1 MPIHLTIFAE
11 KIRIL
16 TRPAFGKM
24 TKPPKL
30 LDQLRNEIRLRRYSL
45 RTEQAYVRWVSRFVR
60 FHRMRHPSEMGSR
73 EIRDFLIW
81 LAVER
86 KVAASTQDQARSALL
101 FFYREVMG
109 QPIRVLENVAQAKT
123 DRKLPVVLD
132 ESDVLRVFAEL
143 RGVHWL
149 IVGLLYGSGLPLMES
164 LRLRVK
170 DLDFSHRCVYVRGGK
185 GGKDRVVTL
194 ADNLIPALQ
203 AHLAQIRSVFDQDL
217 AEGKANV
224 WLPGALARKYP
235 GASREW
241 SWQYAFPAGKLSRDP
256 RGGTWRRH
264 HIGARGIQKAVRVAV
279 FRAGITRPVSCHT
292 FRHCFATHL
301 LAAGADIR
309 TVQEQLGHKVRRL
322 ETVLP
327 VSIRRWLR

>member
-1 MPIHLTIFAE
+1 
-11 KIRIL
+11 
-16 TRPAFGKM
+16 
-24 TKPPKL
+24 
-30 LDQLRNEIRLRRYSL
+30 
-45 RTEQAYVRWVSRFVR
+45 
-60 FHRMRHPSEMGSR
+60 
-73 EIRDFLIW
+73 
-81 LAVER
+81 
-86 KVAASTQDQARSALL
+86 
-101 FFYREVMG
+101 MG

-132 ESDVLRVFAEL
+132 EAEVLRVFAEL
-143 RGVHWL
+143 SGVHWL
-149 IVGLLYGSGLPLMES
+149 IVGLLYGSGLRLMEC

-194 ADNLIPALQ
+194 ADNLTPALQ
-203 AHLAQIRSVFDQDL
+203 AHLAQVRGVFDQDL

-256 RGGTWRRH
+256 RGGAWRRH
-264 HIGARGIQKAVRVAV
+264 HIGERSIQKAVRAAV
-279 FRAGITRPVSCHT
+279 LRAGITRPVSCHT

-309 TVQEQLGHKVRRL
+309 TVQEQLGHKDVRTTQIYTHLLGRGGFAVVIPLSRL
-322 ETVLP
+322 PVVPVVPVRSRVAQSCLVIRRRGIVLP
-327 VSIRRWLR
+327 VSIWRSLR

>member
-1 MPIHLTIFAE
+1 
-11 KIRIL
+11 
-16 TRPAFGKM
+16 
-24 TKPPKL
+24 
-30 LDQLRNEIRLRRYSL
+30 
-45 RTEQAYVRWVSRFVR
+45 
-60 FHRMRHPSEMGSR
+60 
-73 EIRDFLIW
+73 
-81 LAVER
+81 
-86 KVAASTQDQARSALL
+86 
-101 FFYREVMG
+101 MG

-132 ESDVLRVFAEL
+132 EAEVLRVFAEL
-143 RGVHWL
+143 SGVHWL
-149 IVGLLYGSGLPLMES
+149 IVGLLYGSGLRLKEC

-194 ADNLIPALQ
+194 ADNLTPALQ
-203 AHLAQIRSVFDQDL
+203 AHLAQVRGVFDQDL

-256 RGGTWRRH
+256 RGGAWRRH
-264 HIGARGIQKAVRVAV
+264 HIGERSIQKAVRAAV
-279 FRAGITRPVSCHT
+279 LRAGITRPVSCHT

-309 TVQEQLGHKVRRL
+309 TVQEQLFFNDAATTEIYTHLLGRGGFAVVIPLSRLPVVPVVPVVPVRSRVAQSCL
-322 ETVLP
+322 VIRRRGIVLP
-327 VSIRRWLR
+327 VSIWRSLR